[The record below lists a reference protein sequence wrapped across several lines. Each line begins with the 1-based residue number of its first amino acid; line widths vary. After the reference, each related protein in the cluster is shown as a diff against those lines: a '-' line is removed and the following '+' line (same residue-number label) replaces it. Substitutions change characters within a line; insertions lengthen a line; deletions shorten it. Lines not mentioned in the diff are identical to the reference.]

1 MARRRRSRKQR
12 LPADPVE
19 TVIDSMAHDGRGVAH
34 IEGKAV
40 FIDGALP
47 GEKVTFLYTSKRRS
61 HDEGKVAEVLEP
73 AADRVEARCE
83 AFGLCGGC
91 SLQHLD
97 EKAQIGFKQQ
107 TLLENLKRLGKV
119 EPEEVLEPLTGPH
132 WGYRRKAR
140 LGVRDVPKKG
150 RVLVGFREKHSPY
163 IADFTRCHVLH
174 PAVGMKL
181 EAISE
186 CIGDLSV
193 HNRVAQIELSIGA
206 RGDSIEDEEV
216 IAMVFRNL
224 DPLTAE
230 DEARLRAF
238 GLDHGFDI
246 YLQPGGPDTVAPL
259 TGKGDGGVGEL
270 SYTLPEFDVELFFGP
285 MDFTQVNNDIN
296 RAMVSRAVAML
307 DPQGDERILDL
318 FCGLGNFT
326 LPIAR
331 RAGKV
336 IGVEGDNEL
345 VRRAGDNAARNG
357 IDNAEFHVADLTQDL
372 TGEPWLAEG
381 IDKLLIDPPRSG
393 ALEVIPH
400 AVALKPGRIVYVSCN
415 PATLARDAG
424 ELVHTHGYRLLKA
437 GVMDMFPHTGHVES
451 IALFEKA

>member
-19 TVIDSMAHDGRGVAH
+19 ATIDSMAHDGRGVAH
-34 IEGKAV
+34 LEGKAV

-47 GEKVTFLYTSKRRS
+47 GERVTFFYTSQRRS
-61 HDEGKVAEVLEP
+61 HDEGKVEAVLDP
-73 AADRVEARCE
+73 AVDRVAARCE

-91 SLQHLD
+91 ALQHL
-97 EKAQIGFKQQ
+97 EEGAQIGFKQQ
-107 TLLENLKRLGKV
+107 TLLENLKRIGKV
-119 EPEEVLEPLTGPH
+119 EPEQVLEPLTGPH

-163 IADFTRCHVLH
+163 LADFTRCQVLH

-186 CIGDLSV
+186 CIGALSV
-193 HNRVAQIELSIGA
+193 HNRVAQIEVSIGA
-206 RGDSIEDEEV
+206 RGGEREV
-216 IAMVFRNL
+216 VALVFRNL
-224 DPLTAE
+224 DPLTAG

-246 YLQPGGPDTVAPL
+246 YLQSGGPDTVVPL
-259 TGKGDGGVGEL
+259 SAGVGEL

-296 RAMVSRAVAML
+296 RAMVSRALAML
-307 DPQGDERILDL
+307 DPKPEERILDL

-336 IGVEGDNEL
+336 VGVEGDAEL
-345 VRRAGDNAARNG
+345 VRRAGENAARNG
-357 IDNAEFHVADLTQDL
+357 ISNAEFHTADLTREL
-372 TGEPWLAEG
+372 TGQPWLAEG

-400 AVALKPGRIVYVSCN
+400 AVALKPRRIVYVSCN

-424 ELVHTHGYRLLKA
+424 ELVHAHGYRLLKA

-451 IALFEKA
+451 IALFEK

>member
-19 TVIDSMAHDGRGVAH
+19 VTIDSMAHDGRGVAH

-40 FIDGALP
+40 FVDGALP
-47 GEKVTFLYTSKRRS
+47 GERVSFLYTAKRSS
-61 HDEGKVAEVLEP
+61 HDEGKIHEVLDP
-73 AADRVEARCE
+73 APERVEARCE

-97 EKAQIGFKQQ
+97 EKEQIGFKQQ

-163 IADFTRCHVLH
+163 LANFTHCHVLH
-174 PAVGMKL
+174 PSVGMKL

-193 HNRVAQIELSIGA
+193 SNRIAQIELSIGG
-206 RGDSIEDEEV
+206 REEDGNDRV
-216 IAMVFRNL
+216 AMVFRNL
-224 DPLTAE
+224 DPLTAD

-238 GLDHGFDI
+238 SVDHGFDL
-246 YLQPGGPDTVAPL
+246 YLQPGGPDTVVPL
-259 TGKGDGGVGEL
+259 SEGVGEL
-270 SYTLPEFDVELFFGP
+270 SYTLPDFGVEMFFGP

-296 RAMVSRAVAML
+296 RSMVARAMELL

-331 RAGKV
+331 SAGKV
-336 IGVEGDNEL
+336 IGVEGDKEL
-345 VRRAGDNAARNG
+345 VRRAGENAERNG
-357 IDNAEFHVADLTQDL
+357 VENAEFHVADLTQDL
-372 TGEPWLAEG
+372 TGEPWLRDG

-400 AVALKPGRIVYVSCN
+400 AVALKPRRIVYVSCN
-415 PATLARDAG
+415 PSTLARDAG
-424 ELVHTHGYRLLKA
+424 ELVNTHGYKLLKA
-437 GVMDMFPHTGHVES
+437 GVMDMFPHTSHVES